1 MLDNGRPATSVT
13 TTGANELD
21 ITEYA
26 QGVVGGGVL
35 LDIPRLRGVPW
46 LEPGTAAT
54 RAELEDAERAAG
66 VRLGEGGLA
75 RVPDGAPPSAVGDR
89 PWDNGYSGSGAQGH
103 GVPVQPLR
111 GDVARRPV
119 PARKEADA
127 L

>member
-1 MLDNGRPATSVT
+1 MLYNGRPATSVT

-46 LEPGTAAT
+46 LEPGTAVT

-66 VRLGEGGLA
+66 VRLGEGGLLVFRTGHHRRRSEIGPGTMA
-75 RVPDGAPPSAVGDR
+75 IAVRVPKAT
-89 PWDNGYSGSGAQGH
+89 GSPCNPL
-103 GVPVQPLR
+103 GVM
-111 GDVARRPV
+111 
-119 PARKEADA
+119 
-127 L
+127 